1 MVEKFQNTHN
11 MYKLERSMRVD
22 VGLNGVI
29 LPRKFCRNPVPMWGL
44 GGVCNEKGEFVQLS
58 YYDGNW
64 ATHGGKYEWKNE
76 EYCDETAIYFGY
88 FFKHWGHFLI
98 DLVGRAWYFV
108 NRDVSKYKIAYLG
121 DQEIEG
127 NFLEF
132 FELLG
137 VRKEQ
142 LIRITKPTRFKE
154 VIVPEYSASSCKWYT
169 DEYLSI
175 FTAIAE
181 SVEKENIDFP
191 VPEKVYFSRLAF
203 GKAKSSEVGEE
214 YIAHWLAVN
223 GYQAV
228 SPEKLSLRQQV
239 QIWNKAKSIACL
251 DGTIPLNLNF
261 SKNNQL
267 QLLVMHKTHLEHL
280 NLEMSLLMRPCD
292 VTLMDAYWEP
302 FKKYPKS
309 IGSGP
314 FLLCISEDVVAYS
327 QQQGMEM
334 PFSEQERKKQRKKC
348 YWKLVRTIIDFK
360 GKVRRI
366 ASKMIPNSIKSKLR
380 SRKGN

>member
-1 MVEKFQNTHN
+1 MVTKFKNAHG
-11 MYKLERSMRVD
+11 MYRFETAMRMERVE
-22 VGLNGVI
+22 NGVI
-29 LPRKFCRNPVPMWGL
+29 LPQKEITEPVPMWGL
-44 GGVCNEKGEFVQLS
+44 GGVCDKDNTFVELS

-64 ATHGGKYEWKNE
+64 ATHGGGYAFEEE
-76 EYCDETAIYFGY
+76 EYIDEPAIYLGV

-108 NRDVSKYKIAYLG
+108 NRDVSQYKIAYLG
-121 DQEIEG
+121 EEEIGG

-137 VRKEQ
+137 IKQEQ
-142 LIRITKPTRFKE
+142 FICITKPTRFCE
-154 VIVPEYSASSCKWYT
+154 VVVPEYSASSCKWYSE
-169 DEYLSI
+169 EYLSI

-181 SVEKENIDFP
+181 QVERENIDFV

-214 YIAHWLAVN
+214 YIARWLEVN
-223 GYQAV
+223 GYEAV

-261 SKNNQL
+261 SKNKDL

-292 VTLMDAYWEP
+292 VTLIDAYWEP

-314 FLLCISEDVVAYS
+314 FLLCISEDVLTYNL
-327 QQQGMEM
+327 QNGMVM
-334 PFSEQERKKQRKKC
+334 PFSEKEIKKQRKKS
-348 YWKLVRTIIDFK
+348 YWKLVRTIMDVK
-360 GKVRRI
+360 GKCRRLI
-366 ASKMIPNSIKSKLR
+366 SKFVPKKLKEKLR
-380 SRKGN
+380 GGRA